1 MKAWEEY
8 AFVVDGI
15 VQNVGVFAIGGY
27 TDAHIV
33 AHEVYGED
41 CLAINV
47 SQIPTAAGDRYSTED
62 GCFYR
67 TQADGTETMVPIIP
81 TEEEA
86 VDTLNQTTAQLQTST
101 ESNTTSIESNT
112 TAIDDILVMLL
123 DDSGDLAE

>member
-8 AFVVDGI
+8 AFVLNGT

-33 AHEVYGED
+33 AREVYGED

-47 SQIPTAAGDRYSTED
+47 SQIPTTIGDRYSSED

-67 TQADGTETMVPIIP
+67 TGEDGTETVVPTIP
-81 TEEEA
+81 TEEQA
-86 VDTLNQTTAQLQTST
+86 VDTLNATTAEQ
-101 ESNTTSIESNT
+101 EVNIASNT
-112 TAIDDILVMLL
+112 TAIDDILVMIL
-123 DDSGDLAE
+123 DDSGSADA

>member
-8 AFVVDGI
+8 AFITDGI

-33 AHEVYGED
+33 AREVYGED
-41 CLAINV
+41 ALAINV
-47 SQIPTAAGDRYSTED
+47 SQIPTAIGDKYNAED

-67 TQADGTETMVPIIP
+67 VQEDGTEMMVPTIP
-81 TEEEA
+81 TEEQA
-86 VDTLNQTTAQLQTST
+86 VDTLNITTEELKNNT

-112 TAIDDILVMLL
+112 TAIDDILVMIL
-123 DDSGDLAE
+123 DDGGSADE